1 MKKFKDSIY
10 LILLGVNIA
19 LLLSLYIV
27 PFALPGFLSMNQM
40 IFVLIYVAL
49 STPFFLYLNNKK
61 VNGGKTN
68 KKSKNRK

>member
-19 LLLSLYIV
+19 LLLGLYAA
-27 PFALPGFLSMNQM
+27 PFAFPGVLSVGQM
-40 IFVLIYVAL
+40 VFVLIYVAL

-61 VNGGKTN
+61 VNGSNVKN
-68 KKSKNRK
+68 KKRK